1 MGLWVNCSIRT
12 HRQCGGLTCR
22 HLTAAKPPSFG
33 KGNCSSN
40 HPSILQLTYPF
51 GFQSKTSTPLGRL
64 MWSCTMKTTMG
75 RKSLLEMMPKVR
87 ERLRL
92 RHSLPT
98 RSVPACWESLTLQLM
113 IGLPQPPHQEVIKR
127 RDMLHLE
134 LSANLTEFQP
144 MR

>member
-1 MGLWVNCSIRT
+1 
-12 HRQCGGLTCR
+12 
-22 HLTAAKPPSFG
+22 
-33 KGNCSSN
+33 
-40 HPSILQLTYPF
+40 
-51 GFQSKTSTPLGRL
+51 
-64 MWSCTMKTTMG
+64 MKTTMG
-75 RKSLLEMMPKVR
+75 RKSLLAMMPKVR

-98 RSVPACWESLTLQLM
+98 RSVPPCQESLALQLM

-134 LSANLTEFQP
+134 LSTNLIEFQP